1 MERVEKILVKLLSI
15 SISNME
21 TQVILVLATMT
32 SSSHSVQLLSAFHL
46 AIKLI
51 LITIL
56 QKQKE
61 EMFLEP
67 VLTMMFLL

>member
-1 MERVEKILVKLLSI
+1 
-15 SISNME
+15 ME